1 MCDCPH
7 TAAAARLIFQQS
19 RIYAG
24 VGIALSRL
32 TTGRICSTL
41 NSTSGSDLLKKK
53 MDKLFEIRIGWGS
66 HACSV
71 FPYVLNGYIGRVVQM
86 PS

>member
-24 VGIALSRL
+24 DGIALSKL
-32 TTGRICSTL
+32 TTGRIRSTL
-41 NSTSGSDLLKKK
+41 NSTSGSDLLKY
-53 MDKLFEIRIGWGS
+53 KLINCLKFE
-66 HACSV
+66 SV
-71 FPYVLNGYIGRVVQM
+71 GDHMRVAYFRM
-86 PS
+86 C